1 MVAETIT
8 AIRRHNKPP
17 ARQHPQPSHGS
28 QKRQASR
35 AGKRGGAE
43 LQVGRKS
50 KIMSTRD
57 NPSAPV
63 DPAERPRG
71 VVASLVY
78 VFERV
83 MPDPFVLSIG
93 LTFIVSVMAV
103 AFAPHGSVS
112 VVLASWYSGT
122 FNILAFALQMILILA
137 TGYAIADAP
146 IVQRGLR
153 TLATKADTPARAALV
168 VFPIVAVAAWLNW
181 GLGLVVGALLSR
193 EIARR
198 VRVDFA
204 WLVAGS
210 YSAWSVC
217 NSGLSSSIAL
227 SQASHGNAL
236 NLVEKATGQVVPLSE
251 TVFAPFVFIPT
262 VLVVIVMTAIFI
274 WMHPKQEHVVAFI
287 DAPGTASSTA
297 SEADPHARAAL
308 PGSSLSFAARAENS
322 LLGTLFLL
330 LLGGGYL
337 AMTWHT
343 LGFELDINTTILIFL
358 LAGLALQRTPIAY
371 ADAIRRAAR
380 QTGSMLLQY
389 PVYGGIMGIMTGTGL
404 ASMIAK
410 TFVAIATPVTLP
422 VLSFLSSLIITLLI
436 PSAGGHWAV
445 QGPFVLPAALSLH
458 ASVPRTAMAVAMAEN
473 VSNMLQPFWAV
484 PVVAIAGIRIQ
495 RVMGYTAVTFVV
507 SLVIYVAALWL
518 IP

>member
-1 MVAETIT
+1 MDNSETGSAHPHPHPSERRRGLVA
-8 AIRRHNKPP
+8 
-17 ARQHPQPSHGS
+17 G
-28 QKRQASR
+28 
-35 AGKRGGAE
+35 
-43 LQVGRKS
+43 
-50 KIMSTRD
+50 
-57 NPSAPV
+57 
-63 DPAERPRG
+63 
-71 VVASLVY
+71 LVY
-78 VFERV
+78 VFEQV

-93 LTFIVSVMAV
+93 LTVVVILLAFG
-103 AFAPHGSVS
+103 FAPHASLPVI
-112 VVLASWYSGT
+112 LTSWYGGT
-122 FNILAFALQMILILA
+122 FNILGFALQMILILA
-137 TGYAIADAP
+137 TGYAIAEAP
-146 IVQRGLR
+146 LVQRGLR
-153 TLATKADTPARAALV
+153 AMAAGVHTPTRAALL

-181 GLGLVVGALLSR
+181 GLGLIVGALLSR

-198 VRVDFA
+198 VKVDFA

-236 NLVEKATGQVVPLSE
+236 NLVEKATGQVIPLSQ

-262 VLVVIVMTAIFI
+262 VLVVVVMTAIFI
-274 WMHPKQEHVVAFI
+274 WMHPKPEYVIAFSET
-287 DAPGTASSTA
+287 APEAGGGPKANA
-297 SEADPHARAAL
+297 DADPHARGAS
-308 PGSSLSFAARAENS
+308 PSSFAARAERS
-322 LLGTLFLL
+322 MLGTLILL
-330 LLGGGYL
+330 ALGIGYL
-337 AMTWHT
+337 AMTWHAK
-343 LGFELDINTTILIFL
+343 GFELDINTTILIFL
-358 LAGLALQRTPIAY
+358 LVGLALQRTPIAY

-404 ASMIAK
+404 ASTIAK

-422 VLSFLSSLIITLLI
+422 VLSYLSSLIITLLI

-458 ASVPRTAMAVAMAEN
+458 ASVPRTAMGVAVAEN

-495 RVMGYTAVTFVV
+495 RVMGYTAVTFAV
-507 SLVIYVAALWL
+507 SLVIYGAALWL

>member
-1 MVAETIT
+1 MDNSKTGSAHPHPHPNERRRGLVA
-8 AIRRHNKPP
+8 
-17 ARQHPQPSHGS
+17 G
-28 QKRQASR
+28 
-35 AGKRGGAE
+35 
-43 LQVGRKS
+43 
-50 KIMSTRD
+50 
-57 NPSAPV
+57 
-63 DPAERPRG
+63 
-71 VVASLVY
+71 LVY
-78 VFERV
+78 VFEQV

-93 LTFIVSVMAV
+93 LTLVVILLAFG
-103 AFAPHGSVS
+103 FAPHASLPVI
-112 VVLASWYSGT
+112 LTSWYGGT
-122 FNILAFALQMILILA
+122 FNILGFALQMILILA
-137 TGYAIADAP
+137 TGYAIAEAP
-146 IVQRGLR
+146 LVQRGLR
-153 TLATKADTPARAALV
+153 AMAAGVHTPARAALL

-181 GLGLVVGALLSR
+181 GLGLIVGALLSR
-193 EIARR
+193 EIAKR
-198 VRVDFA
+198 VKVDFA

-236 NLVEKATGQVVPLSE
+236 NLVEKATGQVIPLSQ

-262 VLVVIVMTAIFI
+262 VLVVVVMTAIFI
-274 WMHPKQEHVVAFI
+274 WMHPKAEHVVAFSETAPEAGG
-287 DAPGTASSTA
+287 DAKANA
-297 SEADPHARAAL
+297 DADPHARGAL
-308 PGSSLSFAARAENS
+308 PSSFAARAERS
-322 LLGTLFLL
+322 MLGTLILL
-330 LLGGGYL
+330 VLGIGYL
-337 AMTWHT
+337 AMTWHAK
-343 LGFELDINTTILIFL
+343 GFELDINTTILIFL
-358 LAGLALQRTPIAY
+358 LVGLALQRTPIAY

-404 ASMIAK
+404 ASTIAK

-422 VLSFLSSLIITLLI
+422 VLSYLSSLIITLLI

-458 ASVPRTAMAVAMAEN
+458 ASVPRTAMGVAMAEN

-495 RVMGYTAVTFVV
+495 RVMGYTAVTFAV
-507 SLVIYVAALWL
+507 SLIIYGAALWL

>member
-1 MVAETIT
+1 MDNSKAGSAHPHPHPNERRRGLVA
-8 AIRRHNKPP
+8 
-17 ARQHPQPSHGS
+17 G
-28 QKRQASR
+28 
-35 AGKRGGAE
+35 
-43 LQVGRKS
+43 
-50 KIMSTRD
+50 
-57 NPSAPV
+57 
-63 DPAERPRG
+63 
-71 VVASLVY
+71 LVY
-78 VFERV
+78 VFEQV

-93 LTFIVSVMAV
+93 LTLVVILLAFG
-103 AFAPHGSVS
+103 FAPHASLPVI
-112 VVLASWYSGT
+112 LTSWYGGT
-122 FNILAFALQMILILA
+122 FNILGFALQMILILA
-137 TGYAIADAP
+137 TGYAIAEAP
-146 IVQRGLR
+146 LVQRGLR
-153 TLATKADTPARAALV
+153 AMAAGVHTPARAALL

-181 GLGLVVGALLSR
+181 GLGLIVGALLSR
-193 EIARR
+193 EIAKR
-198 VRVDFA
+198 VKVDFA

-236 NLVEKATGQVVPLSE
+236 NLVEKATGQVIPLSQ

-262 VLVVIVMTAIFI
+262 VLVVVVMTAIFI
-274 WMHPKQEHVVAFI
+274 WMHPKAEHVVAFSETAPEAGG
-287 DAPGTASSTA
+287 DAKANA
-297 SEADPHARAAL
+297 DADPHARGAL
-308 PGSSLSFAARAENS
+308 PSSFAARAERS
-322 LLGTLFLL
+322 MLGTLILL
-330 LLGGGYL
+330 VLGIGYL
-337 AMTWHT
+337 AMTWHAK
-343 LGFELDINTTILIFL
+343 GFELDINTTILIFL
-358 LAGLALQRTPIAY
+358 LVGLALQRTPIAY

-422 VLSFLSSLIITLLI
+422 VLSYLSSLIITLLI

-458 ASVPRTAMAVAMAEN
+458 ASVPRTAMGVAMAEN

-495 RVMGYTAVTFVV
+495 RVMGYTAVTFAV
-507 SLVIYVAALWL
+507 SLIIYGAALWL

>member
-1 MVAETIT
+1 MDNSETGS
-8 AIRRHNKPP
+8 A
-17 ARQHPQPSHGS
+17 HPHPHPSEP
-28 QKRQASR
+28 R
-35 AGKRGGAE
+35 
-43 LQVGRKS
+43 
-50 KIMSTRD
+50 
-57 NPSAPV
+57 
-63 DPAERPRG
+63 RG
-71 VVASLVY
+71 VVAGLVY
-78 VFERV
+78 VFEQV

-93 LTFIVSVMAV
+93 LTVVVILLAF
-103 AFAPHGSVS
+103 AFAPHASLPVI
-112 VVLASWYSGT
+112 LTSWYGGT
-122 FNILAFALQMILILA
+122 FNILGFALQMILILA
-137 TGYAIADAP
+137 IGYAIAEAP
-146 IVQRGLR
+146 LVQRGLR
-153 TLATKADTPARAALV
+153 AMAAGVHTPARAALL

-181 GLGLVVGALLSR
+181 GLGLIVGALLSR
-193 EIARR
+193 EIAKR
-198 VRVDFA
+198 VKVDFA

-236 NLVEKATGQVVPLSE
+236 NLVEKATGQVIPLSQ

-262 VLVVIVMTAIFI
+262 VMVVVVMTAIFI
-274 WMHPKQEHVVAFI
+274 WMHPKPEHVVAFSET
-287 DAPGTASSTA
+287 APEAGASA
-297 SEADPHARAAL
+297 QADADPHARGAL
-308 PGSSLSFAARAENS
+308 PTSLAARMERS
-322 LLGTLFLL
+322 MLGTLILL
-330 LLGGGYL
+330 ALGIGYL
-337 AMTWHT
+337 GMTWYAK
-343 LGFELDINTTILIFL
+343 GFELDINTTILIFL
-358 LAGLALQRTPIAY
+358 LVGLALQRTPIAY

-404 ASMIAK
+404 ASTIAK

-422 VLSFLSSLIITLLI
+422 VLSYLSSLIITLLI

-458 ASVPRTAMAVAMAEN
+458 ASVPRTAMGVAVAEN

-495 RVMGYTAVTFVV
+495 RVMGYTAVTFAV
-507 SLVIYVAALWL
+507 SLVIYGAALWL